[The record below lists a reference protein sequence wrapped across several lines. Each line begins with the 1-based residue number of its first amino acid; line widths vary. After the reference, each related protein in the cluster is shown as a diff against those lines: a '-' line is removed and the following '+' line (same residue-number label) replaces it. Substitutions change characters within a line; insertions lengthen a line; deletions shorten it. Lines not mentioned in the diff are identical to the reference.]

1 MTAADITC
9 PICGSAMRPTH
20 AGYVRCCPDCGF
32 LASTLVPE
40 IGGGSHEHIDEAARR
55 DSLAGLRRL
64 SANEELDRL
73 AKLGRSGGRLLD
85 VGCAYGWFLAAA
97 EARGFAAL
105 GLEPDAAVADEA
117 EAAGLTVRRGYFPE
131 AVADDAPFDVIVFND
146 VFEHIPEPD
155 RMMRVLAE
163 RLAPGGHLV
172 INAPSAE
179 GIFFRIAALL
189 ERIGVAGPHARM
201 WQKGFPSPHLSYFR
215 PDHLARI
222 ATAAGLVERHR
233 SRLPA
238 LRAEGLWERLSYDRT
253 LPIPAAGAI
262 YVAARAMI
270 PFLGLLP
277 PDIRLMIFE
286 KPA

>member
-1 MTAADITC
+1 MGA
-9 PICGSAMRPTH
+9 SA
-20 AGYVRCCPDCGF
+20 
-32 LASTLVPE
+32 LAE
-40 IGGGSHEHIDEAARR
+40 GARR
-55 DSLAGLRRL
+55 LGATQGPTRRTTMVVDPR
-64 SANEELDRL
+64 A
-73 AKLGRSGGRLLD
+73 GGRLIGLL
-85 VGCAYGWFLAAA
+85 LAPASGSSFSQQRSFWA
-97 EARGFAAL
+97 SRL
-105 GLEPDAAVADEA
+105 G
-117 EAAGLTVRRGYFPE
+117 T
-131 AVADDAPFDVIVFND
+131 
-146 VFEHIPEPD
+146 
-155 RMMRVLAE
+155 RVLAE

-189 ERIGVAGPHARM
+189 DRIGIAGPYARM

-253 LPIPAAGAI
+253 LPTPAAGAI